1 MKLKLILLSITL
13 LLFLSCSKEL
23 DISEF
28 SDDFDNYT
36 TELKIE
42 AIILPSDNTAIVR
55 VDRSILINET
65 ELYNCVD
72 DDGDW
77 NPLEDDVGSDGIDS
91 NEPGAFVAQPDSD
104 GTEGNG
110 QPDCGEPHVDEYDEI
125 LPQIHIYEEGIDS
138 CIVEITRNNSN
149 TPCTFEFNETAGD
162 FFYSDD
168 KQKIAEDMDN
178 IETVV
183 YGAYVPSES
192 DACDSFDWQDDE
204 SEYALSISCTSFPEY
219 GIITSKEPI
228 QISKP
233 VIFYNKEDYEL
244 IKICDDYACLEGY
257 DYETDFDT
265 LYFAEN
271 APDENAPEQYIYYS
285 SLLESSY
292 YQIAQYHL
300 DKTSGE
306 YKITYEHA
314 DQATNIENVW
324 GNICLMT
331 EKVMTQIFDGNNDD
345 IDFEANISKYEL
357 FTFNESF
364 TNYYFFDLLNIHDPV
379 RTNLRDGNGDPV
391 MGTFGAL
398 ASNEI
403 ILRIIDCE
411 KFESIEGCNY
421 NSHQVCEWD
430 SNIAKCGFKVSPP
443 PQP

>member
-1 MKLKLILLSITL
+1 MKFKFILLSITL

-42 AIILPSDNTAIVR
+42 AIILSTDSEHPAIVR
-55 VDRSILINET
+55 IDRSILINET
-65 ELYNCVD
+65 ELYNCED
-72 DDGDW
+72 DNGNWD
-77 NPLEDDVGSDGIDS
+77 PLKDDVGSDGINS
-91 NEPGAFVAQPDSD
+91 IEEGISVDSD

-125 LPQIHIYEEGIDS
+125 LPQIHVQECDVLITHTNGQNAETT
-138 CIVEITRNNSN
+138 CIL
-149 TPCTFEFNETAGD
+149 EFSETGGD
-162 FFYSDD
+162 FFYTDD
-168 KQKIAEDMDN
+168 KQIIVNMDN
-178 IETVV
+178 IETVF

-192 DACDSFDWQDDE
+192 EACDSFDWQDDE
-204 SEYALSISCTSFPEY
+204 SEYALSISCTGFPEY

-233 VIFYNKEDYEL
+233 VVFYNKEDYEL
-244 IKICDDYACLEGY
+244 IKSCNDYACLEGY
-257 DYETDFDT
+257 DYETVSDT
-265 LYFAEN
+265 LYFAED
-271 APDENAPEQYIYYS
+271 APDQYIYYS

-292 YQIAQYHL
+292 YQAAQYHL

-306 YKITYEHA
+306 YKITHEHP
-314 DQATNIENVW
+314 DQATDIENIW
-324 GNICLMT
+324 GNICLMR
-331 EKVMTQIFDGNNDD
+331 EKVLTYVVDRNDD
-345 IDFEANISKYEL
+345 NIDEEDISKYEL

-364 TNYYFFDLLNIHDPV
+364 TNYYFFDLLDIRDRI
-379 RTNLRDGNGDPV
+379 RTNLRDEYGNPV

-403 ILRIIDCE
+403 ILRIIDCSQFGTE
-411 KFESIEGCNY
+411 ENCSGIDA
-421 NSHQVCEWD
+421 HQVCEWD
-430 SNIAKCGFKVSPP
+430 TSIAKCDFKVSPP

>member
-1 MKLKLILLSITL
+1 MKFKIILLSISL
-13 LLFLSCSKEL
+13 LLFPSCSKEL

-28 SDDFDNYT
+28 SDDFNNYT

-42 AIILPSDNTAIVR
+42 AVILPTENTAIVR
-55 VDRSILINET
+55 VDRSVLINET

-77 NPLEDDVGSDGIDS
+77 DIEDDVGSDGIDS
-91 NEPGAFVAQPDSD
+91 IEEGIPVDSN

-125 LPQIHIYEEGIDS
+125 LPQIHIYEQGIDS
-138 CIVEITRNNSN
+138 CIVEITHSETNSS
-149 TPCTFEFNETAGD
+149 CTFNFNETAGN
-162 FFYSDD
+162 FFYTDD

-178 IETVV
+178 IETVF
-183 YGAYVPSES
+183 YGAYVPS
-192 DACDSFDWQDDE
+192 DACDGFDWKDDE
-204 SEYALSISCTSFPEY
+204 GEYELSISCTSFPEY
-219 GIITSKEPI
+219 GNITSKEPI
-228 QISKP
+228 QIARP

-244 IKICDDYACLEGY
+244 IKKCDNYACLENY
-257 DYETDFDT
+257 DYETISDT
-265 LYFAEN
+265 LYFAED

-292 YQIAQYHL
+292 YQVAQYHL

-306 YKITYEHA
+306 YKITHEHP
-314 DQATNIENVW
+314 DQATDIENVW

-331 EKVMTQIFDGNNDD
+331 EKVMTQIFDGNNDE

-364 TNYYFFDLLNIHDPV
+364 TNYYFFDLLDILDPV
-379 RTNLRDGNGDPV
+379 RTNLRDGNGNPM

-398 ASNEI
+398 TSNEI
-403 ILRIIDCE
+403 ILRIIDCSQ
-411 KFESIEGCNY
+411 FETEENCSGTDA
-421 NSHQVCEWD
+421 HQVCEWNT
-430 SNIAKCGFKVSPP
+430 SNAKCGIKNSGP
-443 PQP
+443 PQD